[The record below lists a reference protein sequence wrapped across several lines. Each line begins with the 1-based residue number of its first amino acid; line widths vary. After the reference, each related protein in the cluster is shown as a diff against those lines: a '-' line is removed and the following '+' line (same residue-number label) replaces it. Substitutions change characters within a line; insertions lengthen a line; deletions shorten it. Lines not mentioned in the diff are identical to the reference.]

1 MVKYGEVLRNC
12 HGHCHQIYKLV
23 GGLMNNGMI
32 DGIPMGCLPYKHPVP
47 YFWPYF
53 ARDIPLHRPEK

>member
-1 MVKYGEVLRNC
+1 MVKSLEIAMV
-12 HGHCHQIYKLV
+12 I
-23 GGLMNNGMI
+23 GMI
-32 DGIPMGCLPYKHPVP
+32 NGIPMGCLPYKHPVP